1 MYIRHYKTAQ
11 LRLTSAAQNINIV
24 ISNSGINEDAKISL
38 PPPGRKSDFENL
50 LLYDINKT
58 PRIIIL
64 ALLDALRTISFK
76 NITVPDLLLRAN
88 ISKGTFYKYFRDKY
102 HLAEQAT
109 LLFANNYGAVIAP
122 SRDGSTKKST
132 IAAYC
137 GFINENKWNYRML
150 SKIDSPEFDFDT
162 GLRKEL
168 GKMYIRERNIP
179 VSADNIESAM
189 FADLHKI
196 ILDTLMRNDSLCTE
210 KDIPYIR
217 HAIVTVTGY
226 ILNDE

>member
-88 ISKGTFYKYFRDKY
+88 IILRNRRLCCLQTITAQS
-102 HLAEQAT
+102 
-109 LLFANNYGAVIAP
+109 LLRPETDRRNKAPLRHTAVL
-122 SRDGSTKKST
+122 STKT
-132 IAAYC
+132 NGI
-137 GFINENKWNYRML
+137 
-150 SKIDSPEFDFDT
+150 
-162 GLRKEL
+162 
-168 GKMYIRERNIP
+168 
-179 VSADNIESAM
+179 
-189 FADLHKI
+189 
-196 ILDTLMRNDSLCTE
+196 TE
-210 KDIPYIR
+210 CCQK
-217 HAIVTVTGY
+217 
-226 ILNDE
+226 